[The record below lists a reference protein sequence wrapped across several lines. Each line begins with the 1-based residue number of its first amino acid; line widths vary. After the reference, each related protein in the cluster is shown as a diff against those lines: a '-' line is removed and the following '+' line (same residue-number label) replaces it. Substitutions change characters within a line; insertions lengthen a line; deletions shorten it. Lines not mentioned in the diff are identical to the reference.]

1 MQPRFL
7 GASVAKIQAEQDRR
21 AALAEWLTS
30 RGNRQFARVAV
41 NRIWA
46 DLFGRGIVDPID
58 DFRVSNPP
66 SNGPLLEALARE
78 FTDHGYSVKHILRV
92 ILNSRT
98 YQASSITTPTNAR
111 DERHFARALPR
122 RLTAEQA
129 MDAIAEVTG
138 VSDRFGNRPKGT
150 RAVQLRDSRMGAY
163 FLEVFGR
170 PKREINCA
178 CERDMGPNL
187 SQSLHLINS
196 PNLNGKL
203 TSADGH
209 LAHLIKAGESDLDII
224 NDLYLATLSRYPGPT
239 EVHVALRQV
248 RESKEPRA
256 AALEDI
262 LWALVNTEE
271 FLYNH

>member
-1 MQPRFL
+1 LSTSAFDLPDRL
-7 GASVAKIQAEQDRR
+7 AAKADP
-21 AALAEWLTS
+21 AL
-30 RGNRQFARVAV
+30 
-41 NRIWA
+41 I
-46 DLFGRGIVDPID
+46 
-58 DFRVSNPP
+58 
-66 SNGPLLEALARE
+66 
-78 FTDHGYSVKHILRV
+78 
-92 ILNSRT
+92 
-98 YQASSITTPTNAR
+98 AR

-150 RAVQLRDSRMGAY
+150 RAVQLRDARMSAY

-209 LAHLIKAGESDLDII
+209 LAHFIKAGESDLDII
-224 NDLYLATLSRYPGPT
+224 NDLYLSTLSRYPSPT
-239 EVHVALRQV
+239 EVHFALRQV
-248 RESKEPRA
+248 RDSKEPRA